1 MGQYQGRGHA
11 VCRSGVEGSYSRS
24 LGESGIWQ
32 DETPCPSSSPSQQG
46 GGGLAVAGTDHGCW
60 RSSCMLVCRPQT
72 VLLVQSASQGDHF
85 CMLGTNRAL
94 ALNPEGLLI

>member
-1 MGQYQGRGHA
+1 
-11 VCRSGVEGSYSRS
+11 
-24 LGESGIWQ
+24 
-32 DETPCPSSSPSQQG
+32 
-46 GGGLAVAGTDHGCW
+46 
-60 RSSCMLVCRPQT
+60 MLVCRPQT